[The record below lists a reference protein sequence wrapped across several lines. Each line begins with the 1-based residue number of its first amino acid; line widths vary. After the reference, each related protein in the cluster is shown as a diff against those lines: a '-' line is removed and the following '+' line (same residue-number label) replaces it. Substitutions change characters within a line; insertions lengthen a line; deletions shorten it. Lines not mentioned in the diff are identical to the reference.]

1 MLPIAV
7 SPPPKWMRGLIF
19 LNKKVEKGAG
29 GGGRCWIFQ
38 ILKGIWAKKAKEGEL
53 HFYIFFLEQK

>member
-19 LNKKVEKGAG
+19 QKKGRKG
-29 GGGRCWIFQ
+29 GGGRGRCWIFQ
-38 ILKGIWAKKAKEGEL
+38 ILKGTWAEKAKEGGL
-53 HFYIFFLEQK
+53 HFYMFFLEQK

>member
-19 LNKKVEKGAG
+19 QKKGRKG
-29 GGGRCWIFQ
+29 GGG
-38 ILKGIWAKKAKEGEL
+38 KGRGGGAG
-53 HFYIFFLEQK
+53 FFKF

>member
-19 LNKKVEKGAG
+19 QKKGRKG
-29 GGGRCWIFQ
+29 GGG
-38 ILKGIWAKKAKEGEL
+38 GGAGAG
-53 HFYIFFLEQK
+53 FFKF

>member
-29 GGGRCWIFQ
+29 GGG
-38 ILKGIWAKKAKEGEL
+38 GGAG
-53 HFYIFFLEQK
+53 FFKF